1 MIHRSRLY
9 HNTGMRTRHSWY
21 RALKI
26 QIFSSKKPNMRENHL
41 FEYAVIRVVPHVE
54 REEFLNVGIILYC
67 ANQKFLKTKVNLKE
81 EKLSMLCDS
90 LDIAELKNHIAS
102 FEKICAG
109 GNMAGTIGK
118 LSIAERFRWLTA
130 TRSTMLQTSKVH
142 PGLCHDASEMLERLF
157 AQLVS

>member
-1 MIHRSRLY
+1 M
-9 HNTGMRTRHSWY
+9 
-21 RALKI
+21 
-26 QIFSSKKPNMRENHL
+26 QENHL

-67 ANQKFLKTKVNLKE
+67 ANQKFLKTKVDLKE
-81 EKLSMLCDS
+81 EKLRILCDS
-90 LDIAELKNHIAS
+90 LDIAELQDHIAS

-109 GNMAGTIGK
+109 GNMAGPIGK

-142 PGLCHDASEMLERLF
+142 PGLCGDASEMLERLF
-157 AQLVS
+157 VQLVR